1 MQHDLSSV
9 NKIMS
14 ASAPLGNELRRAV
27 EERFHSIFSTT
38 VFVFQAWGLTETSPG
53 ATVVPPGRKDK
64 AYTVGCIY
72 PNMEFR
78 VVDPKTGQDAEVDVN
93 GSTVP
98 GEIWCRGPNGTPG
111 YYRNE
116 AANRSSFVQV
126 DEGDPWFKTGD
137 VGTFDKD
144 GYLTVVDRI
153 KEMIKY
159 KGLQV
164 IPSELEGILVQHP
177 DVADAGVVGVWVEK
191 QATELPVA
199 FIVPSESG
207 KRMKKSDLIQSVL
220 LWYTKNV
227 ANYKKLRGG
236 LYVVDAISRNP
247 SGKILRR
254 QLKETRCR

>member
-1 MQHDLSSV
+1 
-9 NKIMS
+9 MS

-27 EERFHSIFSTT
+27 EERFHSIYSTT

-64 AYTVGCIY
+64 AHTVGCVY

-78 VVDPKTGQDAEVDVN
+78 VVDPKTGQDAEVAVN

-98 GEIWCRGPNGTPG
+98 GEIWCRGPN
-111 YYRNE
+111 
-116 AANRSSFVQV
+116 V

-144 GYLTVVDRI
+144 GYLTIVDRI

-159 KGLQV
+159 KGFQV
-164 IPSELEGILVQHP
+164 IPSGLEGILLQHP

-207 KRMKKSDLIQSVL
+207 KRMKKSDLMQSVL